1 MQQREISRRAMLKGS
16 AAAGL
21 GGLGALTVA
30 GPAAAFPVDGGAVLP
45 WLDQPVPV
53 PPPAQSV
60 VGNLLE
66 WESLG
71 GQLTPAENFFTVK
84 HYEIPTLDPAT
95 YRLRV
100 EGLVDEPRSWS
111 LAQLKELHDRAIEYT
126 LECAG
131 NTGLPF
137 FIGGIGNAVWRGA
150 PLGKVLRLA
159 GPTDAASEVVFW
171 GADSGQVTI
180 RDDSGITSGGL
191 TGTVEPDAG
200 GGLDL
205 TITEHFARSMT
216 LDEAMASENLLC
228 WEMNDVPL
236 PPEHGFPL
244 RLIAP
249 GWYGVANV
257 KWLYR
262 IEVTDRP
269 FRGRFMARDYV
280 TIREQQRDG
289 ESVWAFSSVTLAR
302 LKSAPAKV
310 VRSGGEHTVV
320 GAAWGAP
327 VARVEVQ
334 VDDGKWQEAQ
344 LEPQRWPERRGFA
357 WRFWT
362 YNWGRPS
369 AGVHQV
375 RSRAYDV
382 EGALQPAPDDPAVAN
397 RRTYWEANGWIARR
411 VRIG

>member
-1 MQQREISRRAMLKGS
+1 
-16 AAAGL
+16 
-21 GGLGALTVA
+21 
-30 GPAAAFPVDGGAVLP
+30 
-45 WLDQPVPV
+45 
-53 PPPAQSV
+53 
-60 VGNLLE
+60 
-66 WESLG
+66 
-71 GQLTPAENFFTVK
+71 
-84 HYEIPTLDPAT
+84 
-95 YRLRV
+95 
-100 EGLVDEPRSWS
+100 
-111 LAQLKELHDRAIEYT
+111 
-126 LECAG
+126 
-131 NTGLPF
+131 
-137 FIGGIGNAVWRGA
+137 
-150 PLGKVLRLA
+150 VLRLA

-216 LDEAMASENLLC
+216 LDEAMESENLLC

-327 VARVEVQ
+327 VAGRGSGRRREVAGGAARAAALARASWLRLALLDLQ
-334 VDDGKWQEAQ
+334 LGPAVGGGSPGAQ
-344 LEPQRWPERRGFA
+344 PGVRRRGRA
-357 WRFWT
+357 AARPRRP
-362 YNWGRPS
+362 GRRQSPDLLGGERLDR
-369 AGVHQV
+369 AA
-375 RSRAYDV
+375 RAYRLSADTSLTFV
-382 EGALQPAPDDPAVAN
+382 NTGAAAM
-397 RRTYWEANGWIARR
+397 
-411 VRIG
+411 